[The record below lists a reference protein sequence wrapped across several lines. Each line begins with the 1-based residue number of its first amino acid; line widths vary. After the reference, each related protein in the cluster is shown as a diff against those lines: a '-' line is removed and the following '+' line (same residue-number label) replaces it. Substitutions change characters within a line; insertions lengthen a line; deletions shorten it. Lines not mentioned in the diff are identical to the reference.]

1 MEKILLKERWSL
13 IQSGVDRKDIKL
25 RQGNIYVKNKKYG
38 QVVDEKFSLQGESIE
53 YKTQYTS
60 PLGEVSNPLAP
71 SSPQVTV
78 PFSQDVNPAQSN
90 HDQPP
95 LNDETS

>member
-1 MEKILLKERWSL
+1 MVSNTIRCCY
-13 IQSGVDRKDIKL
+13 V
-25 RQGNIYVKNKKYG
+25 QGNIYVKNKKYG

-78 PFSQDVNPAQSN
+78 PFSQDVNSAQSN
-90 HDQPP
+90 HDQPHTM
-95 LNDETS
+95 EIGVRGYWGSVGGSVCGR